1 MKYIIVL
8 DAGTTSVRA
17 FVYDLQSQRFIHCAQ
32 QPVGLSLPRSGWVEQ
47 DADEIYYKSAYVIN
61 DCMRVAGA
69 ENVARVGIANQRE
82 AVVMW
87 NRETGE
93 PVCPVIGWQCR
104 RTSAWCAALDR
115 QTKDRVRART
125 GLVPDAY
132 FSASKIVWNFEHI
145 PAVRALFREGKLC
158 AGTIDSYLIYK
169 FTEHRSFVT
178 DVTNASRTML
188 FNIHTMAW
196 DEELLRTFSIP
207 RGILPEVRDSD
218 ARMGEMRVGGH
229 AIPIAGV
236 AGDQQ
241 AALFGQACLRAG
253 EGKITYGTGLFLLF
267 HTGETCVSSESG
279 LLTTAACRV
288 RGKTAYALEG
298 SCFHAGS
305 GVQWLRDKLGLI
317 SSAAE
322 SGTLAES
329 IPDTGGVSFVPAF
342 TGLGAPYWD
351 PEARGLFSGI
361 TQSTGRAELV
371 RAVLESI
378 AFGARDLA
386 DCMQKDSGVPLS
398 AIRCDGGVSANDF
411 LMQFQADVLGAPVDR
426 PVERES
432 TALGAAML
440 AMLSADLT
448 DEKELSRLRR
458 SERVFAPDLS
468 VRDAREAG
476 YREYRNAVR
485 RALLR

>member
-1 MKYIIVL
+1 M
-8 DAGTTSVRA
+8 
-17 FVYDLQSQRFIHCAQ
+17 
-32 QPVGLSLPRSGWVEQ
+32 
-47 DADEIYYKSAYVIN
+47 
-61 DCMRVAGA
+61 
-69 ENVARVGIANQRE
+69 
-82 AVVMW
+82 
-87 NRETGE
+87 
-93 PVCPVIGWQCR
+93 
-104 RTSAWCAALDR
+104 
-115 QTKDRVRART
+115 
-125 GLVPDAY
+125 
-132 FSASKIVWNFEHI
+132 
-145 PAVRALFREGKLC
+145 RALFREGKLC

-218 ARMGEMRVGGH
+218 ARMGEICVGGH
-229 AIPIAGV
+229 TIPVAGV

-448 DEKELSRLRR
+448 DEKELFRLRR
-458 SERVFAPDLS
+458 SERVFAPDPS

>member
-1 MKYIIVL
+1 
-8 DAGTTSVRA
+8 
-17 FVYDLQSQRFIHCAQ
+17 
-32 QPVGLSLPRSGWVEQ
+32 
-47 DADEIYYKSAYVIN
+47 
-61 DCMRVAGA
+61 
-69 ENVARVGIANQRE
+69 
-82 AVVMW
+82 
-87 NRETGE
+87 
-93 PVCPVIGWQCR
+93 
-104 RTSAWCAALDR
+104 
-115 QTKDRVRART
+115 
-125 GLVPDAY
+125 
-132 FSASKIVWNFEHI
+132 
-145 PAVRALFREGKLC
+145 
-158 AGTIDSYLIYK
+158 
-169 FTEHRSFVT
+169 
-178 DVTNASRTML
+178 
-188 FNIHTMAW
+188 
-196 DEELLRTFSIP
+196 
-207 RGILPEVRDSD
+207 
-218 ARMGEMRVGGH
+218 MGEMRVGGH
-229 AIPIAGV
+229 TIPVAGV

-458 SERVFAPDLS
+458 SERVFAPDPY
-468 VRDAREAG
+468 VRAAREAG